1 VVEIVGVPDEE
12 HVVVR
17 GEDGT
22 EATLVLAEI
31 AEANLVVDWGTIG
44 KRGTR

>member
-1 VVEIVGVPDEE
+1 
-12 HVVVR
+12 VVR